1 MHRPAAALDASA
13 ASLSVAQPLP
23 SSHRPTAST
32 PTGSRTGAQP
42 HLLTSN
48 FTRRCSCR
56 GLSGLALCR
65 SNLLSSSVPTPLLL
79 VPPIFPSPSDL
90 SLIPC
95 HIFSLV
101 DPFLSAVLLWPSRSL
116 VVLDGRVSSIKRE
129 LARPDAD
136 EPGEKSVNQVTQL
149 SSRAI
154 APDPGIEL
162 TMQALSISEPAI
174 VYIQAEQRLEEGQ
187 DADFNFL
194 MKLAST
200 RGPIRVLSV

>member
-1 MHRPAAALDASA
+1 M
-13 ASLSVAQPLP
+13 
-23 SSHRPTAST
+23 
-32 PTGSRTGAQP
+32 
-42 HLLTSN
+42 
-48 FTRRCSCR
+48 
-56 GLSGLALCR
+56 
-65 SNLLSSSVPTPLLL
+65 
-79 VPPIFPSPSDL
+79 
-90 SLIPC
+90 
-95 HIFSLV
+95 
-101 DPFLSAVLLWPSRSL
+101 VLE
-116 VVLDGRVSSIKRE
+116 GRVSSIKRE